1 MNSATENKSH
11 YRLGSNYTMSRIS
24 GKNCSVLLRD
34 KSEEIQGVVDVC
46 NDKISRVG
54 GYNGEKLSDV
64 GRLEL
69 IKFIRNNRL
78 SMTPEAA
85 KDLKLSVYQP
95 ASGENFYLSEKEL
108 DRVLSGNVSN
118 ASVLVN
124 KYKKRVLHIR
134 PETKG
139 AALNLSRAAVKKLVI
154 GPGCN
159 LIIDLRDNPYIE
171 RLVIREGFV
180 GSINAARTSL
190 KHIDIADNC
199 RCELSLNDSL
209 KCFSL
214 HIGDVFSGIL
224 NVKNSCFHH
233 LDIGYYCYA
242 DISLEKNW
250 GRRNI
255 KIGNSFRGNLHIDG
269 VHVPGLEIGDDC
281 KGKISVSS
289 HDDIHGARKIK
300 IRNEFNGELDLSNS
314 KTVSRLEL
322 GAHTRGKLNLLG
334 CPSLQVVKIGENFNG
349 TADFS
354 ESGIEYLRAARGC
367 RGRLILL
374 NCANLTLLKLPV
386 ERKTSVTIEKDPL
399 RVQTVKGNVYYQF
412 KDKRLPAEY
421 FTPFYK
427 KWFEK
432 VKVFFVKK

>member
-1 MNSATENKSH
+1 
-11 YRLGSNYTMSRIS
+11 
-24 GKNCSVLLRD
+24 
-34 KSEEIQGVVDVC
+34 
-46 NDKISRVG
+46 
-54 GYNGEKLSDV
+54 
-64 GRLEL
+64 
-69 IKFIRNNRL
+69 
-78 SMTPEAA
+78 MTPEAA

-95 ASGENFYLSEKEL
+95 ASGENFYLNEKEL
-108 DRVLSGNVSN
+108 ERVLSGNISN

-124 KYKKRVLHIR
+124 KYKKHVLHIS
-134 PETKG
+134 PQTKG
-139 AALNLSRAAVKKLVI
+139 TALNLSRAAIKKLVI
-154 GPGCN
+154 NPGCN

-171 RLVIREGFV
+171 RLVIKEGFT
-180 GSINAARTSL
+180 GSINASRTSL

-233 LDIGYYCYA
+233 LEIGYYCYA

-250 GRRNI
+250 GRRDI
-255 KIGNSFRGNLHIDG
+255 KIGNSFRGNIHIDG
-269 VHVPGLEIGDDC
+269 VHIPGLEVGDDC
-281 KGKISVSS
+281 KGKINVSS
-289 HDDIHGARKIK
+289 HDDIHGARQIK
-300 IRNEFNGELDLSNS
+300 IRNEFNGELNLSNS

-322 GAHTRGKLNLLG
+322 GAHTQGKINLLG